1 MSRGIKGKALAA
13 DGTEQGALPFLAPI
27 KVFGAGDSSLTLMS
41 NSQFKFKVINAWVIM
56 NAAGASSDTVKLTNA
71 AGDNLSTAVLSVSS
85 AADGALVPFAT
96 ILDSVATIEKGGS
109 LIAVTASGARVDVYA
124 LCVRVEG

>member
-1 MSRGIKGKALAA
+1 MSRGIKGRSLAA
-13 DGTEQGALPFLAPI
+13 DGSELGAPTFLAPI
-27 KVFGAGDSSLTLMS
+27 KVFGASDSSLTLIGDTG
-41 NSQFKFKVINAWVIM
+41 FKFKVINAWVIM

-71 AGDNLSTAVLSVSS
+71 AGTNLSTAVLDVSS

-96 ILDSVATIEKGGS
+96 ILDSVATIEKGDD